1 MTSSSLEVLASL
13 SFDDAGFIENMCVR
27 GGIEPPFYTAY
38 VQEIQKIIRQ
48 NARLEFDAIWREH
61 EISGVPRSILSDTL
75 SRAIVNLQDELQY
88 SSLYDKV
95 ELRNKVLHQAFPQ
108 LLIEKI
114 GFAVLL
120 RRIEEAYLRAL
131 FGSYLASRFIYR
143 YGVAASQFR
152 MYEFISSFEH

>member
-27 GGIEPPFYTAY
+27 DGKEPAFYTSY
-38 VQEIQKIIRQ
+38 VKEIQNIIRQ

-61 EISGVPRSILSDTL
+61 EASGVPRSILSDTL
-75 SRAIVNLQDELQY
+75 SKAIVDLQDELQY
-88 SSLYDKV
+88 STLYDKIK
-95 ELRNKVLHQAFPQ
+95 LRNTVLHQAFPQ

-114 GFAVLL
+114 GFDVLTK
-120 RRIEEAYLRAL
+120 RIEEAYLRAL
-131 FGSYLASRFIYR
+131 FGSYLASRFIYK

-152 MYEFISSFEH
+152 MYEFISSFEQ